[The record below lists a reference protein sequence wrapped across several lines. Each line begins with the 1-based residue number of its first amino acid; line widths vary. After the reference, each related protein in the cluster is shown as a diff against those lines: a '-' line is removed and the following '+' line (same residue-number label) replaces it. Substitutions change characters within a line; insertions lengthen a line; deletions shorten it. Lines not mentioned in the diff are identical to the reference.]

1 MGLFQ
6 MPPGECATLLGLQY
20 DLFQICVFFYKHF
33 KILFVSQAAEKA
45 LKAVQYSRNPSK
57 TNVHDLVQIS
67 ITLDDSVLETLSR
80 DLQCHLGDS
89 TRMRYPDQMEFP
101 GIPNDVY
108 TEEKARYAKEMA
120 RKFWITSKRKLCEVS
135 NVKCKSWN
143 TFSNQLFILN

>member
-1 MGLFQ
+1 MWFL
-6 MPPGECATLLGLQY
+6 
-20 DLFQICVFFYKHF
+20 YKHF
-33 KILFVSQAAEKA
+33 KIFFVSQAAEKA

-108 TEEKARYAKEMA
+108 TGEKARYAKEMA
-120 RKFWITSKRKLCEVS
+120 TEILDH
-135 NVKCKSWN
+135 VKEK
-143 TFSNQLFILN
+143 IM